1 MSDVVHET
9 AGVYLFARH
18 GSVWRMC
25 VIECPGLGGELS
37 LCGGHVEDGEA
48 PAAAALREVSQET
61 GHRVRLLPRPL
72 QDGYPHPAAAAAWHV
87 ASVPAAADSRCPRP
101 HIHRDHIFV
110 GVVDRPFATFCAPE
124 YVTHWVGRDE
134 FGRLNLPKD
143 TPVLGSSMFEAID
156 RAASPQ
162 PQPSPDEDLRAE
174 LLRRQEVDQA
184 VRLVPTAKHTPE
196 LHRRRRTV
204 DEANTDWLHATIR
217 SHGWPGEALVGRDGA
232 SAAWLLAQHADHRPD
247 FQRECLDLLAGAV
260 TAGDAD
266 PRHGALLEDRVL
278 LAQGLPQV
286 FGTQLIQGPDG
297 TLTPHPLRDPANV
310 ESRRAAW
317 GLDPL
322 ETYVHQVRENI
333 GR

>member
-1 MSDVVHET
+1 M
-9 AGVYLFARH
+9 
-18 GSVWRMC
+18 
-25 VIECPGLGGELS
+25 
-37 LCGGHVEDGEA
+37 
-48 PAAAALREVSQET
+48 
-61 GHRVRLLPRPL
+61 
-72 QDGYPHPAAAAAWHV
+72 
-87 ASVPAAADSRCPRP
+87 
-101 HIHRDHIFV
+101 
-110 GVVDRPFATFCAPE
+110 
-124 YVTHWVGRDE
+124 GRDE

-143 TPVLGSSMFEAID
+143 TQVLGSAMFEAID

-184 VRLVPTAKHTPE
+184 VRLVPTPEHTPE

-322 ETYVHQVRENI
+322 ETYVHQVREST